1 MDWSWLN
8 FVVFWVAVMSGA
20 LSIFREA
27 VQIFPPGRITKKLQK
42 SLFWRCVWIAFVVS
56 AVWSW
61 IVERNARIAAE
72 HEIDRFEISMRPYV
86 GVEKVKLL
94 KGLHVGEQI
103 QIQAQFRNSG
113 KTPAIGVVDVEDTV
127 FGDKSIPPRFD
138 MPTITGDPVDIP
150 PDNYKTMIFMGDIV
164 SQAML
169 DEISKGTK
177 TIYFYGEMEYR
188 NTYSSKIY
196 SEPTFCYTYDA
207 DIPENFLGS
216 CGSPTFNRPKKNSK

>member
-86 GVEKVKLL
+86 AVEKVKLL

-103 QIQAQFRNSG
+103 PQWAEIESFLVIGRIAGEFSSWSRRSTWACLKFHSFR
-113 KTPAIGVVDVEDTV
+113 
-127 FGDKSIPPRFD
+127 
-138 MPTITGDPVDIP
+138 
-150 PDNYKTMIFMGDIV
+150 
-164 SQAML
+164 
-169 DEISKGTK
+169 
-177 TIYFYGEMEYR
+177 
-188 NTYSSKIY
+188 SS
-196 SEPTFCYTYDA
+196 
-207 DIPENFLGS
+207 
-216 CGSPTFNRPKKNSK
+216 